1 MTLHLELA
9 SVCLVCSS
17 PEIYNTFLGGKVIV
31 VVGGQYRGHIPQ
43 RRVKKNRRWA
53 RLREFMMNRRAHASF
68 NLP

>member
-1 MTLHLELA
+1 M
-9 SVCLVCSS
+9 
-17 PEIYNTFLGGKVIV
+17 V

-53 RLREFMMNRRAHASF
+53 RLREFTMNKWAHASF

>member
-1 MTLHLELA
+1 M
-9 SVCLVCSS
+9 
-17 PEIYNTFLGGKVIV
+17 V

-53 RLREFMMNRRAHASF
+53 RLREFAMNRRAHASF